1 MAREEKL
8 ELNVRGMTC
17 DSCAFHVEE
26 ALKNVEGVKQAQVPG
41 WKSGQA
47 IVVAA
52 PGTETGALIQSV
64 RQAGYSAKVNKRT
77 TVNLN
82 EQIPAEERGDENRP
96 DLMVIGGGSAG
107 FAGAIKAAELGF
119 EVIMVEEGTMGGT
132 CVNIGCVP
140 SKTLIRSVEQYH
152 LAGQKPFRGVHTAS
166 NSIDWPEVIA
176 QKDELVSE
184 LRKAKY
190 ENVLAAYPQIK
201 YIEGHARMK
210 NEGVDIDGQAYF
222 PRKVVIATGAKP
234 WAPPIPGL
242 NEAGYLTS
250 TTAME
255 LKQLPKSMIV
265 LGGNAV
271 GLELA
276 QVFARAGTEVT
287 ILEVLPQIAPGTD
300 GQISAAL
307 VEYLEAEGL
316 KVMTGFQTQEVVR
329 DNGGYVLKGSLN
341 GREVTFQAEQLLVAT
356 GRRPTTAR
364 LSLEEAGVE
373 MGSRG
378 EIIVNE
384 TLQTSNP
391 NVYAAGDVTGQD
403 QFVYVAAYAAGLAA
417 ENALTKAGRIYD
429 TEYIPRVIFTDPQVA
444 AAGLTEDQAREK
456 EYEVK
461 VSTLPMEHVPHAI
474 AARDT
479 RGLVKLVT
487 DAATDRL
494 LGAHIVAPGA
504 GEMIQVAVLALRFG
518 LKVSE
523 LRDTIFPYLTNSE
536 AIKLAVLS
544 FNKEVAMLSC
554 CAG

>member
-479 RGLVKLVT
+479 RGLVKLVA

>member
-479 RGLVKLVT
+479 RGLVKLVA

-554 CAG
+554 CAA